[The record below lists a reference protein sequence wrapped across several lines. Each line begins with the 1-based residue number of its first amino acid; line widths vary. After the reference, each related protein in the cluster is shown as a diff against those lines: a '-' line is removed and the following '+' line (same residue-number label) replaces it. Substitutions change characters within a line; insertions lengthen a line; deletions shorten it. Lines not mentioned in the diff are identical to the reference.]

1 MSEARS
7 ARYDALL
14 VKLDDGNEK
23 GPSIMRL
30 ASLTRLVSVIVALV
44 WSGLALAQTPAMQTF
59 DPPGGKGRG
68 VLVVSGQSG
77 PKNYATVA
85 KQIADLGFNVVLID
99 GNDVFKKDNA
109 GLPAFT
115 AAIAALEAS
124 PKTAPGKIAAVGF
137 SLGGGA
143 VLTYAT
149 RMPDRFATVVAY
161 YPFTAFIQNP
171 DAFVAQIKVPT
182 LILAATKDTYKDCC
196 KIDMARKV
204 AEAGKKASP
213 PLLELVEYPQADHAF
228 ILPGPK
234 LRAGDTAD
242 ALKRAAAQLKAGLK

>member
-1 MSEARS
+1 MLRA
-7 ARYDALL
+7 
-14 VKLDDGNEK
+14 
-23 GPSIMRL
+23 
-30 ASLTRLVSVIVALV
+30 ASLFRAVCIALSLL
-44 WSGLALAQTPAMQTF
+44 WSGSAAAQAPALQTF

-85 KQIADLGFNVVLID
+85 KQIADLGFNVVLVD

-109 GLPAFT
+109 GLPAFN
-115 AAIAALEAS
+115 AAVAALEAS

-149 RMPDRFATVVAY
+149 RSPDRFATVVAY

-171 DAFVAQIKVPT
+171 DAFAAQIKVPT

-196 KIDMARKV
+196 KIDMARKL

-213 PLLELVEYPQADHAF
+213 ALVELVEYPQADHAF
-228 ILPGPK
+228 ILPGPQ

-242 ALKRAAAQLKAGLK
+242 ALKRAAAHLKAGLK